1 MYTYIDYLSSRVR
14 IVIQVW
20 KDMTTPQAV
29 TITFTVIVDIV
40 IITFLDLV
48 SVALSDY
55 FLYIQWRNWIEKRKQ
70 KTMPE

>member
-70 KTMPE
+70 KSMPE